1 MFWMSDSIAIY
12 SVISI
17 VNFRQ
22 MRLSLPTKCLS
33 VFDHFVGLALKR
45 LKVNAKDT
53 RAASIQR

>member
-1 MFWMSDSIAIY
+1 MAIY

-22 MRLSLPTKCLS
+22 MRLSLPTNCLS
-33 VFDHFVGLALKR
+33 VFDDFVGLALKG